1 MRKLLT
7 THGVRL
13 LLAFLCIVAGFASAN
28 AVTWTVAG
36 NNTSVFNGK
45 SWDPS
50 ATANDMTLS
59 SGTTY
64 TWTSSN
70 FTYSGNIE
78 FKVCKDHGWGEA
90 YPSNNW
96 VINNGTNGKTYKLT
110 ITFNSSSH
118 NITVNLA
125 EQTAPSFDAT
135 KRKFAVTG
143 EAFGGWNMPPSS
155 AQTFTNNN
163 DGTYTL
169 VYNGAT
175 AAGFKL
181 SGISSSDSFG
191 TAWTMFDSGVMGA
204 STLVVG
210 DNNLSTSF
218 GSGNMTMPVSG
229 NVTLTISN
237 VTATSC
243 KLNISGQV
251 QPIEPYATIYID
263 KSSVT
268 GYIHAWDSSGDYD
281 SWQTVHISDLETA
294 THNGV
299 QYYVFEFTHD
309 GANSPK
315 IIFSNGN
322 GGQTENISVADGDI
336 LKYEGDDV
344 YVQNGTTYPQKVYS
358 IAGNNATVFGAEWSA
373 TETSTEMEEN
383 NGVYSWTSST
393 FTATSANLEFKI
405 IKNHSDWI
413 TPPNPNDGGNYEVT
427 DALPNNQYRITIT
440 YNPSNNATSHT
451 LTLVQAAAKAY
462 YVIGDFNSWAMENR
476 PQMVLNNTTGKYES
490 EFRFSGEFKIMDEH
504 NNYLGKANDGVY
516 TITRENPT
524 VTLTTGTPNMNLADV
539 LTYKLTVDP
548 TNNTLT
554 VSGFPFV
561 AEDWYLLSKFDGG
574 TWKLNNSDD
583 KFTYDANSGNY
594 VLIKFIST
602 TENTNFILS
611 KKVASTA
618 EGWNELNGYRY
629 CAANG
634 TDQAI
639 TFGTAYPV
647 GQYNDG
653 SYYIPSGKVGTCT
666 FTLNAAGTSLTVTFE
681 ELDKN
686 TGHMYIIGRANGGV
700 FQANLG
706 TEMTKIAEG
715 VYQADNVEL
724 MSGADFSF
732 TAKLGN
738 DAEDWA
744 TANAYRYFAVS
755 TSCFEVTEAMVGSVA
770 ANTTGSLLSL
780 QHTGDGR
787 TGANNFMMD
796 VSGAYRI
803 TIDINNM
810 KVHFEKMYYDLYMF
824 GKGFTHSGTTISD
837 WDATQAIQMTTTD
850 GNIYH
855 LDAVTF
861 ADVEAAGFFFSKVKG
876 ASNDNS
882 GKQDIIK
889 SGFVPDTQS
898 GNYLIRRSTEQ
909 NDMNKPLKMVAG
921 PTDNSAA
928 LSAFNNNRW
937 FIHRGE
943 MAGNN
948 KYNVIVNLAQKTV
961 TIKENVAVQE
971 EMKIRLEQT
980 DNLIGKRPAVR
991 VWITGNDGVITKF
1004 EGEWADNANG
1014 THMPGTADTN
1024 PGNVT
1029 SEGKTFW
1036 LDGYTW
1042 FKCSEYTSY
1051 DNRKWWEWEVGGS
1064 EFRIASITFYR
1075 NGNDQDNPDDPNGY
1089 LSRRSGVLYFTWDEY
1104 NNVSEIKDYTTD
1116 YYVDHVDEAPECATM
1131 LDDHLY
1137 VYFVNTPGWDNVYCY
1152 AWDTNNQGVKFDP
1165 ETSLPVNAAWP
1176 GDACTIVGYND
1187 DGFAVYRYDFGL
1199 KSIWDNAGRT
1209 LSGVIFNAGFDANTH
1224 VVEEQTGDF
1233 VFKNGAIYDYVGRVS
1248 LERSLGVIIAKGV
1261 VKGPKY
1267 EVEDDLIVVYY
1278 NPGESGHID
1287 VPYIDEDGH
1296 QQIATT
1302 NYVGA
1307 YYAKDINN
1315 ANDKSLNYNGKLD
1328 YVFDVT
1334 QFNAPKPYINEQGQT
1349 VEAGS
1354 KVQLLMQ
1361 GRNRYDQSNWVRLV
1375 KANDYAT
1382 ANHGGNT
1389 TAWDNGGLVG
1399 KRIKGEKL
1407 AGQIV
1412 DNLNPT
1418 MIVEDLPADAI
1429 QNTTPYVLNDYIA
1442 PHFNDDYSVNDNGDL
1457 FFVRPKANEV
1467 AHITW
1472 AVYKGNNEFYTPDSW
1487 AGLDNANTA
1496 DGSTTGDMFNHGNAY
1511 NLKGGFKVAS
1521 WAFAGDDSAA
1531 SLLEPNQAYQ
1541 FDAIIRYKDNTS
1553 NGAPIIQPQGHRLKE
1568 GARVGVDYDD
1578 DFNVNNSK
1586 FEVYPVNVDRNSWI
1600 VTGIDEIETDAI
1612 AKEVVAVKYYNIM
1625 GVEQRELQPGVNI
1638 VVTIYNDGSRS
1649 SAKILK

>member
-1 MRKLLT
+1 M
-7 THGVRL
+7 RL
-13 LLAFLCIVAGFASAN
+13 LLAFLCIVAGFSQAN
-28 AVTWTVAG
+28 ASTKIYFT
-36 NNTSVFNGK
+36 TS
-45 SWDPS
+45 
-50 ATANDMTLS
+50 S
-59 SGTTY
+59 SGNLWAWDSQGNY
-64 TWTSSN
+64 DTSWPGRALS
-70 FTYSGNIE
+70 TLGTE
-78 FKVCKDHGWGEA
+78 TL
-90 YPSNNW
+90 
-96 VINNGTNGKTYKLT
+96 NGTN
-110 ITFNSSSH
+110 
-118 NITVNLA
+118 
-125 EQTAPSFDAT
+125 
-135 KRKFAVTG
+135 
-143 EAFGGWNMPPSS
+143 
-155 AQTFTNNN
+155 
-163 DGTYTL
+163 
-169 VYNGAT
+169 
-175 AAGFKL
+175 
-181 SGISSSDSFG
+181 
-191 TAWTMFDSGVMGA
+191 
-204 STLVVG
+204 
-210 DNNLSTSF
+210 
-218 GSGNMTMPVSG
+218 
-229 NVTLTISN
+229 
-237 VTATSC
+237 
-243 KLNISGQV
+243 
-251 QPIEPYATIYID
+251 
-263 KSSVT
+263 
-268 GYIHAWDSSGDYD
+268 
-281 SWQTVHISDLETA
+281 
-294 THNGV
+294 
-299 QYYVFEFTHD
+299 YYVFEFNKN
-309 GANSPK
+309 GSNPK
-315 IIFSNGN
+315 FIISNNGN
-322 GGQTENISVADGDI
+322 NQTADTEAVDGTIYVWSNNTLSTKDPYDFYLVGDHSSLGWNKSSGKGLTKTGTNTYSV
-336 LKYEGDDV
+336 
-344 YVQNGTTYPQKVYS
+344 
-358 IAGNNATVFGAEWSA
+358 
-373 TETSTEMEEN
+373 
-383 NGVYSWTSST
+383 
-393 FTATSANLEFKI
+393 TAT
-405 IKNHSDWI
+405 
-413 TPPNPNDGGNYEVT
+413 
-427 DALPNNQYRITIT
+427 
-440 YNPSNNATSHT
+440 
-451 LTLVQAAAKAY
+451 
-462 YVIGDFNSWAMENR
+462 FN
-476 PQMVLNNTTGKYES
+476 
-490 EFRFSGEFKIMDEH
+490 GEFKIFGASD
-504 NNYLGKANDGVY
+504 NSWWGYGSSVT
-516 TITRENPT
+516 TITSDSNNPLTLANNTQNLKLEDEREY
-524 VTLTTGTPNMNLADV
+524 TLTWNSSSHQ
-539 LTYKLTVDP
+539 
-548 TNNTLT
+548 LT
-554 VSGFPFV
+554 VSGFAPIV
-561 AEDWYLLSKFDGG
+561 TDWYVLSEFDTGSWDI
-574 TWKLNNSDD
+574 TNSRD
-583 KFTYDANSGNY
+583 KFTFDENTGNY
-594 VLIKFIST
+594 VLTKSIST
-602 TENTNFILS
+602 TANTHFILS
-611 KKVASTA
+611 KKVASANTNT
-618 EGWNELNGYRY
+618 GWNELNGYRY
-629 CAANG
+629 CAGNG

-647 GQYNDG
+647 GQYDSG
-653 SYYIPSGKVGTCT
+653 SYYIPSGKTGICT

-681 ELDKN
+681 EINKN

-715 VYQADNVEL
+715 VFQADNVEL

-744 TANAYRYFAVS
+744 TANAYRFFAVS
-755 TSCFEVTEAMVGSVA
+755 ASCFEVTEAMVGSVA

-780 QHTGDGR
+780 QNTGDGR

-824 GKGFTHSGTTISD
+824 GKGFTHSSTTISD

-876 ASNDNS
+876 ASNNET
-882 GKQDIIK
+882 GKQNVVK
-889 SGFVPDTQS
+889 GGFIPNTDNGV
-898 GNYLIRRSTEQ
+898 YLVRRSTEQ
-909 NDMNKPLKMVAG
+909 NDMNKPLGMVAG

-928 LSAFNNNRW
+928 LSAFGSKCW

-948 KYNVIVNLAQKTV
+948 KYNVIVNLAQNTV

-971 EMKIRLEQT
+971 ELKIRLEQT

-991 VWITGNDGVITKF
+991 VWITSRDGRVITKF
-1004 EGEWADNANG
+1004 EGEWADGATG
-1014 THMPGTADTN
+1014 THMPNTGNEST
-1024 PGNVT
+1024 GNVT
-1029 SEGKTFW
+1029 SEGKTFY
-1036 LDGYTW
+1036 LDGHTW

-1064 EFRIASITFYR
+1064 EFRIASIIFYR
-1075 NGNDQDNPDDPNGY
+1075 NGDDTDNPDDPNGY

-1176 GDACTIVGYND
+1176 GDVCTIVGYND

-1199 KSIWDNAGRT
+1199 KSIWENAGRT
-1209 LSGVIFNAGFDANTH
+1209 LSGLVFNAGFDPNTH

-1233 VFKNGAIYDYVGRVS
+1233 AFKNGAIYDYVGRVS

-1278 NPGESGHID
+1278 NPGESGTIE
-1287 VPYIDEDGH
+1287 VPIYEDGV
-1296 QQIATT
+1296 QTGTTIT
-1302 NYVGA
+1302 NYTGA

-1334 QFNAPKPYINEQGQT
+1334 QFNAPKPYINEEGQT
-1349 VEAGS
+1349 IAAGEKVE
-1354 KVQLLMQ
+1354 LLMQ

-1389 TAWDNGGLVG
+1389 TDWENGGLVG

-1442 PHFNDDYSVNDNGDL
+1442 PHFNDNYSVNDNGDL

-1472 AVYKGNNEFYTPDSW
+1472 AVYKGNNEFYTPKSW
-1487 AGLDNANTA
+1487 AGLNNANTA

-1521 WAFAGDDSAA
+1521 WGFAGCDEGA
-1531 SLLEPNQAYQ
+1531 LGLTPNVAYQ
-1541 FDAIIRYKDNTS
+1541 FNAIIRYKDTSS
-1553 NGAPIIQPQGHRLKE
+1553 NGAPMTAPRGGRLKE
-1568 GARVGVDYDD
+1568 GARVEYDD
-1578 DFNVNNSK
+1578 DFNVNNSQ
-1586 FEVYPVNVDRNSWI
+1586 FEVYPLNVNRDTWI

>member
-28 AVTWTVAG
+28 AATWTVAG
-36 NNTSVFNGK
+36 S
-45 SWDPS
+45 S
-50 ATANDMTLS
+50 ATLFGTTWSPSTATNDMTLENGVYVWS
-59 SGTTY
+59 KQVTGAQS
-64 TWTSSN
+64 
-70 FTYSGNIE
+70 FE
-78 FKVCKDHGWGEA
+78 FKVCKNHSWDEA
-90 YPSNNW
+90 YPSNNYQYS
-96 VINNGTNGKTYKLT
+96 NSKT
-110 ITFNSSSH
+110 
-118 NITVNLA
+118 
-125 EQTAPSFDAT
+125 
-135 KRKFAVTG
+135 
-143 EAFGGWNMPPSS
+143 
-155 AQTFTNNN
+155 
-163 DGTYTL
+163 GTYTL
-169 VYNGAT
+169 KITFNE
-175 AAGFKL
+175 
-181 SGISSSDSFG
+181 SSH
-191 TAWTMFDSGVMGA
+191 AI
-204 STLVVG
+204 
-210 DNNLSTSF
+210 
-218 GSGNMTMPVSG
+218 
-229 NVTLTISN
+229 NVTTE
-237 VTATSC
+237 
-243 KLNISGQV
+243 SGTTTTT
-251 QPIEPYATIYID
+251 Y
-263 KSSVT
+263 
-268 GYIHAWDSSGDYD
+268 
-281 SWQTVHISDLETA
+281 
-294 THNGV
+294 
-299 QYYVFEFTHD
+299 
-309 GANSPK
+309 
-315 IIFSNGN
+315 
-322 GGQTENISVADGDI
+322 SVAGD
-336 LKYEGDDV
+336 
-344 YVQNGTTYPQKVYS
+344 PS
-358 IAGNNATVFGAEWSA
+358 SVFGASWSE
-373 TETSTEMEEN
+373 TNTSTEMTLS
-383 NGVYSWTSST
+383 NGVYTWTSAQ
-393 FTATSANLEFKI
+393 FTGVSSIQFKVV
-405 IKNHSDWI
+405 KDHSWSNSWPSNNY
-413 TPPNPNDGGNYEVT
+413 TLSPNSGGTYTLTV
-427 DALPNNQYRITIT
+427 T
-440 YNPSNNATSHT
+440 YNPSNNNVTGTLNEISAGVPDYYLLGAFTSWSPGD
-451 LTLVQAAAKAY
+451 ASAK
-462 YVIGDFNSWAMENR
+462 GS
-476 PQMVLNNTTGKYES
+476 ES
-490 EFRFSGEFKIMDEH
+490 
-504 NNYLGKANDGVY
+504 NGVY
-516 TITRENPT
+516 TWTKTFSTKTTEAQEFLITDKTSWTDINNNHRFALSNAFVTDPSTSGTTTTLQVVADNNNAKLPAGLLGAYTFRYNASTKVLTITGPAPDPDPTYDYYLVGDEMGWSNDPDYGLTNNGNGIYTITKTFSGQFKILDPVNDDWWGATGGDVVTITRTTNNPYT
-524 VTLTTGTPNMNLADV
+524 CGTGANLNLDTEREYTLTWNS
-539 LTYKLTVDP
+539 
-548 TNNTLT
+548 NNHELT

-561 AEDWYLLSKFDGG
+561 AEDWYLLSEFDGN
-574 TWKLNNSDD
+574 TWKLNNSSD
-583 KFTYDANSGNY
+583 KFTYDENSGNY
-594 VLIKFIST
+594 VLTKSIST
-602 TENTNFILS
+602 TADTHFLLS

-618 EGWNELNGYRY
+618 DGWNELNGYRY
-629 CAANG
+629 CAGNG

-647 GQYNDG
+647 GQYDSG
-653 SYYIPSGKVGTCT
+653 SYYIPSGKTGTCT
-666 FTLNAAGTSLTVTFE
+666 FTLNASGTSLTVTFE
-681 ELDKN
+681 EVNKN

-715 VYQADNVEL
+715 VFQADNVEL

-744 TANAYRYFAVS
+744 TANAYRFFAVS

-780 QHTGDGR
+780 QNTGDGR

-882 GKQDIIK
+882 GKQDVIK

-898 GNYLIRRSTEQ
+898 GNYLVRRSTEQ

-1014 THMPGTADTN
+1014 THMPGTPDTN

-1036 LDGYTW
+1036 LDGHTW

-1075 NGNDQDNPDDPNGY
+1075 NGDDTDNPDDPNGY

-1104 NNVSEIKDYTTD
+1104 NTVSEIKDYTTD

-1176 GDACTIVGYND
+1176 GDVCTIVGYND

-1199 KSIWDNAGRT
+1199 KSIWENAGRT
-1209 LSGVIFNAGFDANTH
+1209 LSGVIFNAGFDASTH

-1278 NPGESGHID
+1278 NPGESGTIQ
-1287 VPYIDEDGH
+1287 VPYIDEFGV
-1296 QQIATT
+1296 QQIAIT
-1302 NYVGA
+1302 NYTGA

-1389 TAWDNGGLVG
+1389 TDWENGGLVG

-1442 PHFNDDYSVNDNGDL
+1442 PHFNDNYSVNDNGDL

-1472 AVYKGNNEFYTPDSW
+1472 AVYNGNNEFYTPDSW
-1487 AGLDNANTA
+1487 AGLNNANTA

-1511 NLKGGFKVAS
+1511 NLKGGFKVVS
-1521 WAFAGDDSAA
+1521 WAFAGYDAA
-1531 SLLEPNQAYQ
+1531 PEVLTPNQAYQ

-1553 NGAPIIQPQGHRLKE
+1553 NGAPIITPQGGSRLKE
-1568 GARVGVDYDD
+1568 GARVDYDD
-1578 DFNVNNSK
+1578 SFDVNNSQ
-1586 FEVYPVNVDRNSWI
+1586 FEVYPVNVNPSTWI